1 MPKRAVVSF
10 RVSIS
15 HYAILTAMADAQG
28 RTLSALVRG
37 AVVEAL
43 DLDRQLRVLVFL
55 LHAGGGRDW
64 QPAADRTP
72 IRHP

>member
-1 MPKRAVVSF
+1 MPKSAVVSF
-10 RVSIS
+10 RVTIS
-15 HYAILTAMADAQG
+15 QYAVLNAMADAQG

-43 DLDRQLRVLVFL
+43 DLDRQLRVLVFP
-55 LHAGGGRDW
+55 LHQGDGRGW
-64 QPAADRTP
+64 RPVAARTP